1 MVKRLGDNELLV
13 IISRS
18 VFFRL
23 DYTRRAR
30 VAPLGTLV
38 WKTFDVNLAWIM
50 ISHLQKNGYFCFY
63 TVHMDPLVKNSD
75 FWVIYTS
82 QNVFYFFFKKT
93 WCGHDYTVSNH
104 VLDFRLFTSWNFAW
118 VYEPKT
124 DVTVAVRPA
133 WFAKNRGRTRTR
145 TRTDVRTDIDF

>member
-1 MVKRLGDNELLV
+1 MTFGKLRVLLEV
-13 IISRS
+13 WEFWVSDLSIIK
-18 VFFRL
+18 L

-50 ISHLQKNGYFCFY
+50 FFFHQQKVGHFCFY
-63 TVHMDPLVKNSD
+63 TVYMDPIVKNSD

-93 WCGHDYTVSNH
+93 
-104 VLDFRLFTSWNFAW
+104 
-118 VYEPKT
+118 
-124 DVTVAVRPA
+124 
-133 WFAKNRGRTRTR
+133 
-145 TRTDVRTDIDF
+145 